1 MANQFGGLLPASAVI
16 PLPVLTPAQS
26 KESAVFDQ
34 EIPCFRSGLNGGFPC
49 PRCESPMLL
58 TRIDPERPSFELQ
71 TFECVKC
78 RHVERGTTETKAA
91 RWRSGDLRAP
101 T

>member
-16 PLPVLTPAQS
+16 PLPVLTPS
-26 KESAVFDQ
+26 KESAAFDQ
-34 EIPCFRSGLNGGFPC
+34 EIPCFRSGLNGGFLC
-49 PRCESPMLL
+49 PECESPMLL
-58 TRIDPERPSFELQ
+58 RRIDPERPSFELQ

-78 RHVERGTTETKAA
+78 NHVERVTTETKAA